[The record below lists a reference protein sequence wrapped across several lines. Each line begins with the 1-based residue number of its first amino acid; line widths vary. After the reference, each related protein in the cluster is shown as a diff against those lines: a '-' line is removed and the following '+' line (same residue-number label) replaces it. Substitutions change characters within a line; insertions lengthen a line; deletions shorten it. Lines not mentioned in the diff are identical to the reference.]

1 MGEEYEAVF
10 EGLQGERD
18 RMTPIPTD
26 PALACDHTTGC
37 ITCGDE
43 AVAMT
48 VLKVDSQRGL
58 ALCADEEGR
67 RETVEIALVEA
78 AEGDV
83 LMVHAA
89 TAIARVEA
97 READGRESRSDHG
110 PGSPAEVIP
119 A

>member
-1 MGEEYEAVF
+1 
-10 EGLQGERD
+10 
-18 RMTPIPTD
+18 MTDFTTVTEPE
-26 PALACDHTTGC
+26 CDHTTGC

-48 VLKVDSQRGL
+48 VLKLDFERGL
-58 ALCADEEGR
+58 ALCADDGGR

-78 AEGDV
+78 TEGDV

-97 READGRESRSDHG
+97 RDLGGREFG
-110 PGSPAEVIP
+110 PEAIP